1 MPIKVLLSGYY
12 GYNNIGDEAI
22 LKGLIDSLQT
32 YNLKLKVLSK
42 NPEWTTKKYSVDS
55 ANRSNIFQ
63 ILKEIKNCDVL
74 LSGGGSLL
82 QDVTSSKSIIYYLMI
97 LFMAIIMGKKTIIYS
112 QGIGPIKGRFNR
124 RLTKFILNR
133 VDYINVR
140 DNNSYDYLRKIGIN
154 KDIIVTTDTV
164 FGINKP
170 SLKEGLGIVENYS
183 KRDSKKLGVTIIN
196 WKDCGERTIEESVK
210 LLKIILEEKADVDVF
225 LIPFYYHVDLDIL
238 TKIYDRLKDDYKNIY
253 LVDKYLHVDGYL
265 SLVGNMDIY
274 ISMRLHG
281 LIFAT
286 LMGAY
291 PIGISYDPKIDGFM
305 KELGRN
311 QSYYVE
317 DFEGEKVANEI
328 LISLVSIDKLNKK
341 LQQDVEHLRKIAKD
355 SAENLYEFIRW

>member
-1 MPIKVLLSGYY
+1 MPVKVLLSGYY

-22 LKGLIDSLQT
+22 LKGLIDSLQV
-32 YNLKLKVLSK
+32 YDVKLKVLSK
-42 NPEWTTKKYSVDS
+42 NPEWTTKKYSVES
-55 ANRSNIFQ
+55 ADRSNLWQ
-63 ILKEIKNCDVL
+63 VLKEIKNCDVL

-97 LFMAIIMGKKTIIYS
+97 LLFGIIFGKKTIIYS
-112 QGIGPIKGRFNR
+112 QGIGPIKGKFNR
-124 RLTKFILNR
+124 KFTKFVLNR

-140 DNNSYDYLRKIGIN
+140 DNNSHDYLRKIGIK
-154 KDIIVTTDTV
+154 KDITVTTDTV

-170 SLKEGLGIVENYS
+170 SLKEGQGIIDNYS

-196 WKDCGERTIEESVK
+196 WKDLGDRTVEESVK
-210 LLKIILEEKADVDVF
+210 LLKIILEEKPDVDIF

-238 TKIYDRLKDDYKNIY
+238 TKIYNRLKDDFENIY

-274 ISMRLHG
+274 LSMRLHG

-305 KELGRN
+305 KELNRN
-311 QSYYVE
+311 QNFYVE
-317 DFEGEKVANEI
+317 DFDGEKVANEI
-328 LISLVSIDKLNKK
+328 LYSLEDIERLNDKLNS
-341 LQQDVEHLRKIAKD
+341 DVEYFRNIAKE
-355 SAENLYEFIRW
+355 SAENLYEFIR